1 MNEKE
6 LISIAM
12 PILGKKRQE
21 KEMDHETDDLPKLE
35 KLATATKPLP
45 EIILAD
51 CPELEVELASC
62 EAATAV
68 ADEKEVFEAV
78 GVGMSVVTV
87 VPNVVV

>member
-1 MNEKE
+1 
-6 LISIAM
+6 
-12 PILGKKRQE
+12 
-21 KEMDHETDDLPKLE
+21 MDHETDDLPKLE

-51 CPELEVELASC
+51 CAELEVELATS

-68 ADEKEVFEAV
+68 AEEKKVFEAV